1 MRFTKSVFFAVPA
14 ALAIAMGAVAATDST
29 AEKHGDRGD
38 RSERRIERMK
48 EKLGLS
54 DDQVKSLQ
62 AVFASSKEDR
72 REGGADF
79 HKAMTDFR
87 KAALEGNSKTVAS
100 KRDAI
105 LKAHGDRLDK
115 QAEKLAK
122 IGEILTPEQR
132 TKFAEMKGKGFHGKK
147 HGRHHRHGD
156 AGNHEDSPAA
166 E

>member
-29 AEKHGDRGD
+29 AEKHGDRSA
-38 RSERRIERMK
+38 RKVERMK

-79 HKAMTDFR
+79 RKAMTDFR

-105 LKAHGDRLDK
+105 LKAHGERLDK

-132 TKFAEMKGKGFHGKK
+132 TKFAEMKGKGFHGKR
-147 HGRHHRHGD
+147 HGRHHGHGD
-156 AGNHEDSPAA
+156 AGHHDDSPAA